1 MILGVWGLLALP
13 GLCIWAII
21 ALLPW
26 RPWSIRET
34 LDADTGAMTG
44 GDLSRIT
51 VLVPARNEAD
61 VINHAL
67 RGLAAQ
73 GKGLKII
80 LIDDQSADQTVA
92 IAHRANLTGLKI
104 VHGQPLPES
113 WSGKLW
119 ALEQGRTEIT
129 TELVLLLD
137 ADILLFPGAL
147 HALLQKLDHDQLDL
161 VSLMALLNMQGYW
174 GKLLIPAFIF
184 FFKLLYPFGLSNS
197 PAYRVAAAA
206 GGCILVKKSLLDRIG
221 AFRSLCSALIDDC
234 ALARKVKDSG
244 GRTWIGLTH
253 SALSLRPYHNL
264 MCIWDMV
271 ARSAYTQLHYS
282 LALLFLCTALMTA
295 AFLLPLAAALFLGPV
310 AIATVS
316 LMYLCYLPTLRYYG
330 IHPLWGCLMPVI
342 GMFYLFMTW
351 SSAWR
356 HLGMRETLWKRRS
369 YAKTAVKDCNFQ

>member
-1 MILGVWGLLALP
+1 MILGVWGVLTLP

-34 LDADTGAMTG
+34 LDANTGAMTG

-61 VINHAL
+61 VIKHTL

-80 LIDDQSADQTVA
+80 LINDQSTDQTVA
-92 IAHRANLTGLKI
+92 IAHKANLTGLKI
-104 VHGQPLPES
+104 VHGQPLPEG
-113 WSGKLW
+113 WIGKLW
-119 ALEQGRTEIT
+119 ALEQGRKEIT

-137 ADILLFPGAL
+137 ADIRLLPGVL
-147 HALLQKLDHDQLDL
+147 HALLQKLDHDHLDL
-161 VSLMALLNMQGYW
+161 VSLMALLNMQGLW
-174 GKLLIPAFIF
+174 GKLLMPAFIF
-184 FFKLLYPFGLSNS
+184 FFKLLYPFCLSNA
-197 PAYRVAAAA
+197 PEHRVATAA

-221 AFRSLCSALIDDC
+221 AFRSLGSALIDDC

-264 MCIWDMV
+264 MSIWAMV
-271 ARSAYTQLHYS
+271 ARSAYAQLHYS

-295 AFLLPLAAALFLGPV
+295 AFLLPLAAALFLEPV

-356 HLGMRETLWKRRS
+356 HLGMRGTLWKGRS
-369 YAKTAVKDCNFQ
+369 YAMTAGKDCNFQ